1 MDISGGNLY
10 ITDYNGVARIDLS
23 SPTVMEQYIGA
34 GEDTIF
40 LNNLSRRS
48 LYFAR
53 GGTPFFAISGT
64 RALFQPPNFSEWND
78 QRSTT
83 PVPHGMFL
91 IDDAK
96 TVHQEYYCGAEDV
109 QKDAG
114 DVVHAF
120 VGHAYDV
127 SLDDFLRVNMG
138 LPSKYASAIEHVNW
152 TSLNACQT
160 ADISGTAITEDLTG
174 SGATT
179 TSSSS
184 SSSAKKFSLEDVP
197 CGEADPDSQLPAQGQ
212 NRATT
217 PFESHAPNGTEKL
230 SVPESYDTPTV
241 MEKN

>member
-160 ADISGTAITEDLTG
+160 ADISGT
-174 SGATT
+174 T

-217 PFESHAPNGTEKL
+217 PFESHAPNGTENL